1 MGPPFIYLILLV
13 ILIILILF
21 FRSLP
26 KSGQESDGHG
36 HVSASAALGSSAY
49 SGAGGGGRRGSYNA
63 GAASDRLT
71 GAPIP
76 SRFEPIDHDH
86 KLCERVTINVSGL
99 RFETQLRTLHTFP
112 DTLLGDPN
120 RRIRFYDSYRNEYF
134 FDRSESLCLRVSE

>member
-1 MGPPFIYLILLV
+1 MGSPFIYIILLV

-26 KSGQESDGHG
+26 KSGQDTDGHG
-36 HVSASAALGSSAY
+36 HVSASAAALGSSAFA
-49 SGAGGGGRRGSYNA
+49 SGAGAARRGSYVT
-63 GAASDRLT
+63 GQGDRLQT
-71 GAPIP
+71 APVP
-76 SRFEPIDHDH
+76 SRFEPLDHDH

-134 FDRSESLCLRVSE
+134 FDRSK

>member
-1 MGPPFIYLILLV
+1 MGSPFIYIILLV

-26 KSGQESDGHG
+26 KSGQDTDHG
-36 HVSASAALGSSAY
+36 HVSASAAALGSSAFA
-49 SGAGGGGRRGSYNA
+49 SGPGGGRRGSYNA
-63 GAASDRLT
+63 GGQGDRLT
-71 GAPIP
+71 GAPLP
-76 SRFEPIDHDH
+76 SRFEPLDHDH

-134 FDRSESLCLRVSE
+134 FDRSKYFQLL